1 MLLAVSVCTYFE
13 KKKKS
18 QIHFF
23 SDIVRLPYRLSFL
36 LGAGLSQAG
45 GQSVEEKGSERKRTP
60 VRRAWPPGNV
70 THPAGPLR
78 GREKWGLSLVNGSA
92 LAILVVRGAAE
103 RFATF
108 VCLGF
113 GFLIKGKPAGGCWL
127 CPRDRL

>member
-1 MLLAVSVCTYFE
+1 M
-13 KKKKS
+13 
-18 QIHFF
+18 
-23 SDIVRLPYRLSFL
+23 
-36 LGAGLSQAG
+36 
-45 GQSVEEKGSERKRTP
+45 EEKGSERKRTP